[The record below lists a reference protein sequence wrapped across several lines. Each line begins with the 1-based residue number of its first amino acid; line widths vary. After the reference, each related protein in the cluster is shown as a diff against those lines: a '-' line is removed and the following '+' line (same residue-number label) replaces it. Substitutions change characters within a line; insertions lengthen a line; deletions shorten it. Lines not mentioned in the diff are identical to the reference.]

1 MTRLPP
7 RPLSAMAALLL
18 ALAAGPGLS
27 ADLSVSPADMDK
39 LGIAVTAP
47 QPAEHSAAIAGR
59 GRVVL
64 PPSHDQI
71 VSSPQPG
78 LLVRLRAA
86 LGDPVREGELL
97 AEVRSPG
104 FLAAQRAFL
113 DAVTADRLAQ
123 ARLTRDRSLLAEG
136 IVARR
141 RLEETEAHAQAMAA
155 ARAEHRQLLRLTG
168 LNAADVDALAAS
180 RELLDLL
187 PLRSPMDGV
196 VLAVLAQ
203 PGTGVSVTDPLF
215 RIGDLSTLWLEV
227 DVPLSQVHGVRPGQ
241 RVTVEGRV
249 AMSATVDSIGRAV
262 DPQTQMVTVRA
273 SVTGEAPALRPGQ
286 FIVARILG
294 GPGDPANPVWAVPVS
309 AVVRRGDRHFVFL
322 RTPDG
327 FRAEPVARLGA
338 EGGRALIAGALSRDS
353 RLATAGVSALKALW
367 STAGDEEG

>member
-1 MTRLPP
+1 MRRP
-7 RPLSAMAALLL
+7 RRTAMAALLL
-18 ALAAGPGLS
+18 ALAAGPGLG
-27 ADLSVSPADMDK
+27 AELKLSPEDMDK
-39 LGIAVTAP
+39 LGIALTSP
-47 QPAEHSAAIAGR
+47 EPAEHGAAITGR
-59 GRVVL
+59 GRVML

-78 LLVRLRAA
+78 LLVRLQAA
-86 LGDPVREGELL
+86 LGDPVRAGELL

-104 FLAAQRAFL
+104 FLAAQREFL

-155 ARAEHRQLLRLTG
+155 ARAEHSQMLRLAG
-168 LNAADVDALAAS
+168 LNAADVDALEAS
-180 RELLDLL
+180 RELLALL

-203 PGTGVSVTDPLF
+203 PGIGVSETDPLF

-241 RVTVEGRV
+241 RVTVEGQDAV
-249 AMSATVDSIGRAV
+249 GATVDSIGRAV

-273 SVTGEAPALRPGQ
+273 SVADAAPALRPGQ
-286 FIVARILG
+286 FIVARILSAPG
-294 GPGDPANPVWAVPVS
+294 GPGNPVWAVPVS
-309 AVVRRGDRHFVFL
+309 SVVRRGDRHFVFV
-322 RTPDG
+322 RTPEG
-327 FRAEPVARLGA
+327 FRPEPVARLGA
-338 EGGRALIAGALSRDS
+338 EGGRVLIEGALSGDS
-353 RLATAGVSALKALW
+353 RLATAGVSALKAQW
-367 STAGDEEG
+367 SGSGGEEG